1 MSILDKAVCVLPTV
15 KRTSDMCTGDFAS
28 NMTALAREAKKQI
41 MQENVRGVGEDGTL
55 TPAPGASRRF

>member
-1 MSILDKAVCVLPTV
+1 MCAAHTV

-41 MQENVRGVGEDGTL
+41 MQENVGGLEKTVH
-55 TPAPGASRRF
+55 

>member
-1 MSILDKAVCVLPTV
+1 MNE
-15 KRTSDMCTGDFAS
+15 DMKSNVVVHAGQCTGDFAS